1 LPFNSDNYS
10 TGHPTLSPN
19 GKTLYFV
26 SDMPGGLGGTDIYSV
41 TIHDDGSYGVPV
53 NLGENINTEGKEM
66 FPWIDNENNLY
77 FSSNGH
83 QGLGGLDVFAAL
95 PNANGQYSQVMNLG
109 RPINSESDDFAF
121 IVMPGK
127 QSGFVSSNRK
137 GGMGDDD
144 IYGFTQIQTLKRILT
159 IEINV
164 VELYSGK
171 SINGALVKIFN
182 KKTGALFGSA
192 YTNNTGVVAFVVEPE
207 SDYVFE
213 ITNDNYYPEQ
223 VDISDVDIE
232 LKEDRIEKTVQLKKD
247 PGFGIYAKICDAKS
261 SLPLNDVKITIL
273 DLLSGERLGVFTTNS
288 IGEIQ
293 QGILGK
299 NLNDSLS
306 YKIELVKEG
315 YFPKTIYYSG
325 KIVKAGLI
333 DLSHELKNQL
343 KLDSIVTDLADMVE
357 INPINF
363 DLNKFNIRPDA
374 AIELDKIVV
383 IMNTYPDMV
392 VELGSHTDCRG
403 SNQYNLNLSDK
414 RAAAS
419 AAYIKTRITNPDR
432 IYGKGYGESRLLNDC
447 ECEGS
452 VKSDCTEEDHSKNRR
467 TEFRVISFGVKK
479 N

>member
-1 LPFNSDNYS
+1 
-10 TGHPTLSPN
+10 
-19 GKTLYFV
+19 
-26 SDMPGGLGGTDIYSV
+26 
-41 TIHDDGSYGVPV
+41 
-53 NLGENINTEGKEM
+53 
-66 FPWIDNENNLY
+66 
-77 FSSNGH
+77 
-83 QGLGGLDVFAAL
+83 
-95 PNANGQYSQVMNLG
+95 
-109 RPINSESDDFAF
+109 
-121 IVMPGK
+121 
-127 QSGFVSSNRK
+127 
-137 GGMGDDD
+137 
-144 IYGFTQIQTLKRILT
+144 
-159 IEINV
+159 
-164 VELYSGK
+164 
-171 SINGALVKIFN
+171 
-182 KKTGALFGSA
+182 
-192 YTNNTGVVAFVVEPE
+192 
-207 SDYVFE
+207 
-213 ITNDNYYPEQ
+213 
-223 VDISDVDIE
+223 
-232 LKEDRIEKTVQLKKD
+232 
-247 PGFGIYAKICDAKS
+247 
-261 SLPLNDVKITIL
+261 LPLNDVKITIL

-293 QGILGK
+293 QGLLGK

-315 YFPKTIYYSG
+315 YFPKTIYYLG

-419 AAYIKTRITNPDR
+419 AAYIKSRITNPDR
-432 IYGKGYGESRLLNDC
+432 IYGKGYGESMLLNDC